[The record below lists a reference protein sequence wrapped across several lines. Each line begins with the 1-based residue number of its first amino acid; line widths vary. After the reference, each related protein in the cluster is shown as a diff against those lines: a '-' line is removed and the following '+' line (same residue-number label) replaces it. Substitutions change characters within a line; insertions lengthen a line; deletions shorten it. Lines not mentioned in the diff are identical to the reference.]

1 MRKMFVMRG
10 APGVGKTEFLRTRGL
25 TQFAVGF
32 DQARELLSGP
42 HLTLDDGVMGLSRAI
57 SAEAE
62 KLAVEFVTAA
72 VRTRCALG
80 ETVFI
85 DATTSTGGQLKRW
98 QRIADDFDYELIIV
112 DMRGDISDAELLAR
126 NANRPV
132 IDRIDPEIV
141 LSLANK
147 IRASRANSADSA
159 RTITPDEVP
168 AEMVV
173 PTLDFRDF
181 DRVLVIGDVQG
192 CGTVLGTLIEQVDP
206 GERDAVVFVGDL
218 FDRGVE
224 NVLVYRTV
232 QQLEE
237 RTTVHKISGN
247 HCRHLIE
254 CIKHTAPGRYA
265 QTRESIRQMV
275 EDGIQAGD
283 LLALYR
289 SMVPFI
295 TARFADDAELWI
307 SHGGVVGLDSY
318 RIEPSP
324 ELPVG
329 GYRAGML
336 PDRFFEYGSSA
347 RSKVYSAVGD
357 YSTDIDAVFAER
369 YAGQGLLAFHGHR
382 ATPAGSGAGIS
393 FGLESSVEFDGGVL
407 SAALVTRGT
416 SGTEVELIELPNPVT
431 CGPKQ
436 DRPSEQR
443 KRAKTTNRELLEQ
456 LRGSDLVKEKVIED
470 GLSSFNFTRDAFYQ
484 QEWNELTTKARG
496 LFLDTESGAV
506 VGRGYAKFFNVGERP
521 DTELDAVLARFGDG
535 GGVAIEHKLNGFL
548 GLAFIHNGTLRAYSK
563 SGPSPFAD
571 EFERLLTEHLG
582 DRLDEF
588 TEALGKA
595 RVTLTF
601 EALSPRDPHIVDD
614 GTGVVMLHA
623 IARTSHRTLLLDEVA
638 DRFAGQFGF
647 RRPETH
653 VVSGRDAVAAAIEA
667 ASNATTEGIVLRHLP
682 TGEMVKVKAQ
692 SYAAWKAVRPTLT
705 QLAVGKRDIAEVRGS
720 RAPRF
725 VAATAVYD
733 AATRQGVKLADLM
746 IDAVH
751 SATLDM
757 PRLRALVGDLPEVM
771 SLSSATEDEAA

>member
-1 MRKMFVMRG
+1 MFVMRG
-10 APGVGKTEFLRTRGL
+10 APGAGKTHYLQANGFSPY
-25 TQFAVGF
+25 AVGF

-42 HLTLDDGVMGLSRAI
+42 HQTLDDGVLGTSRAI
-57 SAEAE
+57 SDNAE
-62 KLAVEFVTAA
+62 KRAVEFITAA
-72 VRTRCALG
+72 VRNRCSLG

-98 QRIADDFDYELIIV
+98 LRLADEYDYELIVV
-112 DMRGDISDAELLAR
+112 DLQGDLDDDELLAR
-126 NANRPV
+126 NARRPE
-132 IDRIDPEIV
+132 IDRVSPDVVVKIANRVRSSRSNESAGVRAIAPE
-141 LSLANK
+141 S
-147 IRASRANSADSA
+147 
-159 RTITPDEVP
+159 VP
-168 AEMVV
+168 TELVV
-173 PTLDFRDF
+173 PTLDFRGF

-224 NVLVYRTV
+224 NALVYRTV
-232 QQLEE
+232 QRLEE
-237 RTTVHKISGN
+237 RTNVRKISGN

-254 CIKHTAPGRYA
+254 CIKHTAPGRYG

-275 EDGIQAGD
+275 EDGILAGD

-307 SHGGVVGLDSY
+307 SHGGVVGLDAY
-318 RIEPSP
+318 RVEPSP
-324 ELPVG
+324 DLPMG
-329 GYRAGML
+329 GYRAGL
-336 PDRFFEYGSSA
+336 ISDRFFEYGASA
-347 RSKVYSAVGD
+347 RNQVYNAAGD
-357 YSTDIDAVFAER
+357 YSTNIDDVFADR
-369 YAGQGLLAFHGHR
+369 YAGEGLLAFHGHR
-382 ATPAGSGAGIS
+382 ATPAGAGAGIS

-407 SAALVTRGT
+407 SAALVTRG
-416 SGTEVELIELPNPVT
+416 SDGTAVEVIELPNPVT

-436 DRPSEQR
+436 ERRSEQR

-456 LRGSDLVKEKVIED
+456 LRGSDLVKEKVIEE

-496 LFLDTESGAV
+496 LFLNTEDGAV

-521 DTELDAVLARFGDG
+521 DTALDAVLARFGDG
-535 GGVAIEHKLNGFL
+535 GDVAIEHKLNGFL
-548 GLAFIHNGTLRAYSK
+548 GLTFVHDGTLRAYSK
-563 SGPSPFAD
+563 SGPSLFAD
-571 EFERLLTEHLG
+571 EFECLLTAHLE
-582 DRLDEF
+582 DRLVEF

-614 GTGVVMLHA
+614 GTGVVLLHA
-623 IARTSHRTLLLDEVA
+623 IARTVDRTLLLDDVA

-647 RRPETH
+647 RRPETR

-692 SYAAWKAVRPTLT
+692 SYAAWKAVRPKLT

-725 VAATAVYD
+725 VAATAVFD
-733 AATRQGVKLADLM
+733 EARRQGVQLADLM
-746 IDAVH
+746 VEAVH

-757 PRLRALVGDLPEVM
+757 PRLRTLVGDLPEVL
-771 SLSSATEDEAA
+771 SLSPVTEDETA